1 MPNRK
6 KSLANRATSDNF
18 SCGMKFRAWFILLA
32 LAGLPGSHAGEIFHV
47 AAYNVENYLDQPTAQ
62 RAHIKSDEAK
72 AKIRESIRAVN
83 PDVLALEEMGTT
95 NALLELRDSLK
106 KDGLD
111 FPFWEHIQG
120 FDTNIHIAVLSRLPI
135 IARYPHTNDYFL
147 LDGKRMQVKRGF
159 IELEIQAATNFSF
172 TLLTAH
178 LKSQLTENGADEAE
192 QRLGEAKILR
202 GIIDAKLKS
211 DPTAKIIVA
220 GDLND
225 GKDSESTKEIIGRG
239 KTRLLDTR
247 PAERNGDT
255 SPAEPPYHKP
265 RNSAWTYFYGKTD
278 TYTRIDFILLSPA
291 MKRFWKEDE
300 TYIPAV
306 PNWGIGSDHR
316 PVVAGFSTEV
326 ER

>member
-1 MPNRK
+1 M
-6 KSLANRATSDNF
+6 SLANRAASDHF
-18 SCGMKFRAWFILLA
+18 FLRMKFRAWLILLV
-32 LAGLPGSHAGEIFHV
+32 LANFLDSRAGEIFRV
-47 AAYNVENYLDQPTAQ
+47 AAYNVENYLDQPTEQ
-62 RAHIKSDEAK
+62 RAHIKTAEAR
-72 AKIRESIRAVN
+72 AKIREGIRAMN

-135 IARYPHTNDYFL
+135 IARHPYTNDFFL
-147 LDGKRMQVKRGF
+147 LDGKQFQVKRGF

-211 DPTAKIIVA
+211 DPGAKIIVA

-225 GKDSESTKEIIGRG
+225 GKDSESTKAIIGRG
-239 KTRLLDTR
+239 KTRLFDTR

-255 SPAEPPYHKP
+255 MTAAPPYNEP

-291 MKRFWKEDE
+291 MKRFWKADE
-300 TYIPAV
+300 TYIPKI
-306 PNWGIGSDHR
+306 PDWGVGSDHR
-316 PVVAGFSTEV
+316 PVVAGFSTRAT